1 MRKQLAAL
9 EEFHR
14 AMGVFY
20 AQKPTADIPED
31 VRELRIRL
39 LQEELE
45 EYIRAARAGSLVDIA
60 DALTDLLY
68 VLLGTFITH
77 GLQDVA
83 EALFDE
89 VHRSNMTKLGPDGR
103 PIYREDGKVLKPPTY
118 RPPDLARIL
127 AHGTQTE
134 PSQEELL

>member
-9 EEFHR
+9 EAFHR
-14 AMGVFY
+14 AMGVFL
-20 AQKPTADIPED
+20 AERPTADVPED

-45 EYIRAARAGSLVDIA
+45 EYIQAARAGSLVDIA

-68 VLLGTFITH
+68 VLLGTFVTH

-83 EALFDE
+83 E
-89 VHRSNMTKLGPDGR
+89 
-103 PIYREDGKVLKPPTY
+103 
-118 RPPDLARIL
+118 
-127 AHGTQTE
+127 
-134 PSQEELL
+134 